1 VVVESMMALT
11 LCDLAL
17 RAGLIPRI
25 IA

>member
-1 VVVESMMALT
+1 VESMMALT